1 MNTTA
6 TTATK
11 RKRRQAIS
19 KGIERICSHTI
30 EWCLEGKGVKLYDT
44 DIEHIQNSLIDN
56 YVEGE
61 LCTITPNGNV
71 ATGWW
76 SIQW

>member
-6 TTATK
+6 VK

-19 KGIERICSHTI
+19 KGIEKICSHAI
-30 EWCLEGKGVKLYDT
+30 EWQLEGKGLCLSDT
-44 DIEHIQNSLIDN
+44 EIEHIQNSLIDN
-56 YVEGE
+56 YTAGE
-61 LCTITPNGNV
+61 LCAITSNGNI
-71 ATGWW
+71 ANGWW

>member
-6 TTATK
+6 TTVK
-11 RKRRQAIS
+11 RKKRQTIS
-19 KGIERICSHTI
+19 KGIERICSHVI
-30 EWCLEGKGVKLYDT
+30 EWYLEGKGLRLSDT

-56 YVEGE
+56 YIEGE
-61 LCTITPNGNV
+61 LCTITPDDNIAN
-71 ATGWW
+71 GWW